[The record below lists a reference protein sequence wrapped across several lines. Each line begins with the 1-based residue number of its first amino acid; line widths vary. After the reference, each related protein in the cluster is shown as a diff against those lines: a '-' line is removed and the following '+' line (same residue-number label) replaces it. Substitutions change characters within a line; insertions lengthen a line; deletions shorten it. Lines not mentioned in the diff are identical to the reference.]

1 LTKNQVRM
9 LLSCRITEVTDTLR
23 IGNTLLFQG
32 NNGYSNAPQYYITST
47 LAALLFLYN
56 NRHKHC

>member
-1 LTKNQVRM
+1 M